1 MTKSSYFLEYV
12 KLHLTSLNQDLE
24 AIGFATDELSNL
36 RYHNILG
43 QIEATKHLLSVA
55 FDIMKSS
62 NERYN
67 NE

>member
-24 AIGFATDELSNL
+24 AHGFATDELSNL